1 MTEEEGQRPGRP
13 SLTRVAAAVLLGFFG
28 GFFLFL
34 IIALVIGG
42 INNIL
47 GMQIPIDLLV
57 AENIYSL
64 VMLVLIEVL
73 CIVGALWL
81 VWKTPP
87 SEPEF
92 PTELANPPT

>member
-1 MTEEEGQRPGRP
+1 MHMTEEGGQRP
-13 SLTRVAAAVLLGFFG
+13 SLIRVIAAVLLGFFG

-34 IIALVIGG
+34 IVALVIGA
-42 INNIL
+42 INNMF
-47 GMQIPIDLLV
+47 GMQIPINLLV

-64 VMLVLIEVL
+64 VTLVLIEVL
-73 CIVGALWL
+73 CIGGALWL
-81 VWKTPP
+81 VWRTPP

>member
-13 SLTRVAAAVLLGFFG
+13 GLTRVAAAVLLGFFG

-34 IIALVIGG
+34 IIALVIGA

-64 VMLVLIEVL
+64 VVLVLIEVL
-73 CIVGALWL
+73 CIGGALWL

>member
-1 MTEEEGQRPGRP
+1 MHMTEEGGQRP
-13 SLTRVAAAVLLGFFG
+13 SLTRVIAAVLVGFFG

-34 IIALVIGG
+34 IVALVIGG
-42 INNIL
+42 VNNAL
-47 GMQIPIDLLV
+47 GMAIPVNLLV

-64 VMLVLIEVL
+64 VTLVLIEVL
-73 CIVGALWL
+73 CIGGALWL
-81 VWKTPP
+81 VWRTPP

>member
-13 SLTRVAAAVLLGFFG
+13 SLTRVLAAILLGFFG

-34 IIALVIGG
+34 IVALVIGAV
-42 INNIL
+42 NNAL
-47 GMQIPIDLLV
+47 GMQIPIDLLL

-73 CIVGALWL
+73 CIGGALWL
-81 VWKTPP
+81 VWRTPP

>member
-1 MTEEEGQRPGRP
+1 MTEEEGQRSERPG
-13 SLTRVAAAVLLGFFG
+13 LTRVLAAILLGFFG

-34 IIALVIGG
+34 IVALVIGAV
-42 INNIL
+42 NNAL
-47 GMQIPIDLLV
+47 GMQIPIDLLL

-73 CIVGALWL
+73 CIGGALWL
-81 VWKTPP
+81 VWRTPP

>member
-1 MTEEEGQRPGRP
+1 MIKEEGQRPERP
-13 SLTRVAAAVLLGFFG
+13 SLTRVIAAVLLGFFG

-34 IIALVIGG
+34 IVALAIGAV
-42 INNIL
+42 NNSL
-47 GMQIPIDLLV
+47 DMQIPIDLLV

-73 CIVGALWL
+73 CIGGALWL
-81 VWKTPP
+81 VWRTPP

>member
-1 MTEEEGQRPGRP
+1 MTEEEGQHPRRP

-34 IIALVIGG
+34 IIALVIGA
-42 INNIL
+42 INNML

-73 CIVGALWL
+73 CIGGALWL

>member
-1 MTEEEGQRPGRP
+1 MTEEEGQRSDRP
-13 SLTRVAAAVLLGFFG
+13 SLTRVIAAVFLGFFG

-34 IIALVIGG
+34 IVALVIGAV
-42 INNIL
+42 NNAL
-47 GMQIPIDLLV
+47 GMQIPIDLLL

-73 CIVGALWL
+73 CIGGALWL
-81 VWKTPP
+81 VWRTPP

>member
-1 MTEEEGQRPGRP
+1 MHMTEEGGQRP
-13 SLTRVAAAVLLGFFG
+13 SLTRVIAAVLVGFFG

-34 IIALVIGG
+34 IVALVIGG
-42 INNIL
+42 INNLL
-47 GMQIPIDLLV
+47 GMEIPINLLV

-64 VMLVLIEVL
+64 VALVVIEVL
-73 CIVGALWL
+73 CIGGALWL
-81 VWKTPP
+81 VWRTPP

>member
-1 MTEEEGQRPGRP
+1 MTEEEGQRSERPG
-13 SLTRVAAAVLLGFFG
+13 LTRVLAAILLGFFG

-34 IIALVIGG
+34 IVALVIGAV
-42 INNIL
+42 NNAL
-47 GMQIPIDLLV
+47 GMQIPIDLLL

-73 CIVGALWL
+73 CIGGALWL
-81 VWKTPP
+81 VWRTPP
-87 SEPEF
+87 TEPEF

>member
-1 MTEEEGQRPGRP
+1 MTEEEGQHPDRP
-13 SLTRVAAAVLLGFFG
+13 SLTRVIAAVLLGFFG

-34 IIALVIGG
+34 IVALVIGAV
-42 INNIL
+42 NNAL

-64 VMLVLIEVL
+64 GILVLIEIL
-73 CIVGALWL
+73 CIGGALWL

-92 PTELANPPT
+92 PTDLANPPT

>member
-42 INNIL
+42 INNML

-64 VMLVLIEVL
+64 LMLVLIEVL
-73 CIVGALWL
+73 CIGGALWL

-92 PTELANPPT
+92 PVELSNPPT